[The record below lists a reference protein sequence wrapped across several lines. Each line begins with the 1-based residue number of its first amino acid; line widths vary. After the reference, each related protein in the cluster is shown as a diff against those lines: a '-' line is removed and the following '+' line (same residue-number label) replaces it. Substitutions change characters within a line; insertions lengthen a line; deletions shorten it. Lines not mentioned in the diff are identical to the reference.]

1 MGTNMAKKIKKKVT
15 PKKPAAT
22 PKKEPTLKQL
32 QAENNKL
39 RSEVEL
45 CRQATAD
52 LYAEIRRLRERVR
65 VRNRQ
70 LNLLHTEL
78 SQPSRARANQSNA
91 DRSRE

>member
-1 MGTNMAKKIKKKVT
+1 MAKEIKKKVT

-22 PKKEPTLKQL
+22 PKKKPTLKQL
-32 QAENNKL
+32 EAENKKL

-45 CRQATAD
+45 CRKATAD

-65 VRNRQ
+65 ERNRQ
-70 LNLLHTEL
+70 INLLHTEL
-78 SQPSRARANQSNA
+78 SQPSRERANRSKA